1 MTMDNYIKT
10 LEEQNLQLR
19 EQLQR
24 YKEQNEELVSRV
36 EYINENPATGKRIY
50 TAYLIVICDKDT
62 HKILDVE
69 IWSSPEWEQSQRL
82 SHPTYVAF
90 EWRTDEGF
98 GKARNQ
104 MIEWLNDTNGA
115 GGRYEKLMKIY
126 NKKLEKFN
134 EDDVCAGTT
143 NI

>member
-1 MTMDNYIKT
+1 MSDEYVKI

-24 YKEQNEELVSRV
+24 YKEQNEDLVSRV
-36 EYINENPATGKRIY
+36 EYINENPVTGKRNY

-62 HKILDVE
+62 HQILDVE
-69 IWSSPEWEQSQRL
+69 IWSSPEWEQSLRL
-82 SHPTYVAF
+82 PHPTYVAF
-90 EWRTDEGF
+90 EWRSDESF

-104 MIEWLNDTNGA
+104 MIEWLGS
-115 GGRYEKLMKIY
+115 GGRYDKLMKIY